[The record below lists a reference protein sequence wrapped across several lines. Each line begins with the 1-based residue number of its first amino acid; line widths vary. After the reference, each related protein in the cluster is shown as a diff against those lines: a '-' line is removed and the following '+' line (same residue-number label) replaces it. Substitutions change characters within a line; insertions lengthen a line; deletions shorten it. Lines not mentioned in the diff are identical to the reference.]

1 MAEKP
6 LKTAQFIF
14 PHQLFQEISFLEI
27 NQPVFLVE
35 EFLFFKQYKLQSAE
49 IPLLP
54 ELVRLEKNNG
64 YNSITG
70 ADNLLRIRNANNW
83 SKCTLT
89 GLRPTETKYFYYSDL
104 PIHGVKSLCVI
115 KYTPE
120 TEIIEIRV
128 CKQFYP
134 YNSHER
140 TRIVNTII
148 QNF

>member
-1 MAEKP
+1 MVTFTPDNYKTTFVFDTEK
-6 LKTAQFIF
+6 KT
-14 PHQLFQEISFLEI
+14 
-27 NQPVFLVE
+27 
-35 EFLFFKQYKLQSAE
+35 FKQYKLQSAE

-70 ADNLLRIRNANNW
+70 ADNLLRIRNGKNW

-89 GLRPTETKYFYYSDL
+89 GLRPT
-104 PIHGVKSLCVI
+104 
-115 KYTPE
+115 E

>member
-1 MAEKP
+1 MVTFTPDNYKTTFVFDTEK
-6 LKTAQFIF
+6 KT
-14 PHQLFQEISFLEI
+14 
-27 NQPVFLVE
+27 
-35 EFLFFKQYKLQSAE
+35 FKQYKLQSAE

-70 ADNLLRIRNANNW
+70 ADNLLRIRNGKNW

-89 GLRPTETKYFYYSDL
+89 GLRPTETPNFYYSDL
-104 PIHGVKSLCVI
+104 PVNGTKSLCVTRYI
-115 KYTPE
+115 PE
-120 TEIIEIRV
+120 SEIIEIRV

-134 YNSHER
+134 HTPTDR
-140 TRIVNTII
+140 ARLVKHLI